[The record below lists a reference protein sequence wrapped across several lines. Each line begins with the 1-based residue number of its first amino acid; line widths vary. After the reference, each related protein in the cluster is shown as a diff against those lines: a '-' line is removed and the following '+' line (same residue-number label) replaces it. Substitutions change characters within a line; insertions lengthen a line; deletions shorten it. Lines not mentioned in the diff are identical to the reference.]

1 MACNGKLTAVN
12 WSAASSI
19 AVFGAYDY
27 KRFDVN
33 TPLIKGHSGAITDLQ
48 WSPFQ
53 DKLLASSSDDSTIKL
68 WFIEG
73 EQGITSHVT
82 ECDME
87 FDDHAKKCKAIQ
99 WHPIAEHVL
108 ASYAEDSTVRVWD
121 VNTGDCAITFTDV
134 DETALAM
141 RWSPVGDK
149 IGCMIKKNTM
159 AIFDPRVANSVMRA
173 ASHQGPRAQKIAWID
188 NETIVTSGF
197 N

>member
-1 MACNGKLTAVN
+1 
-12 WSAASSI
+12 
-19 AVFGAYDY
+19 
-27 KRFDVN
+27 
-33 TPLIKGHSGAITDLQ
+33 
-48 WSPFQ
+48 
-53 DKLLASSSDDSTIKL
+53 
-68 WFIEG
+68 
-73 EQGITSHVT
+73 
-82 ECDME
+82 ME

-173 ASHQGPRAQKIAWID
+173 ASHHWAYTTVLMLIYGLVGGRPRGSAKRAILQDCTKP
-188 NETIVTSGF
+188 
-197 N
+197 